1 MAVRIKNVEY
11 GSKAHA
17 AGIRSGEYLFR
28 INGNEIT
35 DVLDYRYFSADRA
48 LVLALGGPGGI
59 QREVLIKTAITPP
72 SALS

>member
-35 DVLDYRYFSADRA
+35 DVLDYRYSPQIGRF
-48 LVLALGGPGGI
+48 VLALGGPGGI
-59 QREVLIKTAITPP
+59 QREV
-72 SALS
+72 